1 MTKSHSVI
9 NRPIKC
15 LTYSKVNSHIP
26 GKSASSAIQVIQH
39 SHRIVP
45 ARSKDAVTITT
56 QGETTRNTHHFNGTS
71 SAASHNSSLAS
82 TLTRVKLLQLFIHQK
97 GSSLL
102 WGASTTQGKQYNLQ
116 LISAKASIEP
126 YYRHDIVHMQAPG
139 LTFLHSCCT
148 LPPHQ
153 PQ

>member
-26 GKSASSAIQVIQH
+26 GKSSSSAIQVIQH

-56 QGETTRNTHHFNGTS
+56 QGETTRNTHYFNGTS
-71 SAASHNSSLAS
+71 SAASHNSSL
-82 TLTRVKLLQLFIHQK
+82 LTRVKLLQLFIHQK

-116 LISAKASIEP
+116 LISAKASS
-126 YYRHDIVHMQAPG
+126 Y
-139 LTFLHSCCT
+139 
-148 LPPHQ
+148 
-153 PQ
+153 